1 MINMELMNGD
11 EEWALEL
18 ILRNEG
24 DGSAFF
30 VISATIKESHH
41 EHLRD
46 DEYHFSIIL

>member
-24 DGSAFF
+24 DGSAF
-30 VISATIKESHH
+30 
-41 EHLRD
+41 L
-46 DEYHFSIIL
+46 